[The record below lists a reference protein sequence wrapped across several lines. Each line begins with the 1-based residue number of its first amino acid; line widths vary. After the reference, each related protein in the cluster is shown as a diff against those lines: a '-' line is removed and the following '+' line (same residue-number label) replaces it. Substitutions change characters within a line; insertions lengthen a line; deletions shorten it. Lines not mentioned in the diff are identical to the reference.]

1 MEYDLGRALVESTV
15 SRALKDMETDSHR
28 TARRMVDL
36 GVTLSRG
43 NFERFFFTLCWQIL
57 ADEQSPYYLALEH
70 ALRTVDREHLV
81 TFGVNVGYESCSR
94 GAKEIRQTEAK
105 YHYNVPWA
113 IEMAVGEEAL
123 SRIYVQR
130 VISEAMELGV
140 HMFLLEDFGLSQ
152 PDLSQLL
159 STNPT
164 CAFILFTTG
173 TDTLAWNMDE
183 LKEHRNLLV
192 SVDAEA
198 PLALELCQRLC
209 DARMPYCIYLNYT
222 QGEDLSQRVVAAEV
236 LDSVAVILRSY
247 GAPEEVRQGVYQ
259 RVLSARSSN
268 ESPVLLL
275 DFPSDLITIDNII
288 SSDPFYLT
296 IDKDGSVWVEGRKTQ
311 CRIQDMPLPDILAQ
325 EMKKEQK

>member
-28 TARRMVDL
+28 TARRLVDL

-43 NFERFFFTLCWQIL
+43 NFERTFFTLCRQIL

-94 GAKEIRQTEAK
+94 GAKEIRQTEEK

-113 IEMAVGEEAL
+113 IEMAGGEDAL

-130 VISEAMELGV
+130 VISEAVGLGV

-152 PDLSQLL
+152 SDLTQLL
-159 STNPT
+159 SANPT

-173 TDTLAWNMDE
+173 TKAMEWNIDE
-183 LKEHRNLLV
+183 LKENKNLLV

-198 PLALELCQRLC
+198 PHASRLCRSLC
-209 DARMPYCIYLNYT
+209 DARMPYCIYFDYT
-222 QGEDLSQRVVAAEV
+222 QGEDLSQRVKAAEV

-247 GAPEEVRQGVYQ
+247 HAPEEVRKGVYH

-268 ESPVLLL
+268 ESPVVLL

-296 IDKDGSVWVEGRKTQ
+296 IDKEGSVWVEGRKTT
-311 CRIQDMPLPDILAQ
+311 CRIQDVSLPEILAQ
-325 EMKKEQK
+325 ECQKRK